1 MTDTNRA
8 QQIAALEQELAALQ
22 TSLATPGLP
31 PAAQQTLQRRVAEIT
46 ALLAA
51 LRSGS
56 GGSMINFGSGGQ
68 YGDITIGDVA
78 GGSIYKGNVTYGPT
92 VTGPI
97 HSGRD
102 TNIATQQ
109 TITNYPGGAEPPRPP
124 AVPVAEAPGPRL
136 RLALTDLH
144 NQPLSTLTVG
154 TEARLVVTVEGD
166 AEVAQTLDLT
176 LVAEG
181 AVDWPEGTRRT
192 LRLSP
197 GQPAPVRR
205 WSLTPLRAG
214 AVDLRVAVL
223 RGDTPVQILTLLA
236 QSQAAGSGVLSGPQA
251 VPVAPPPVTGT
262 VGMSLSA
269 AAELPVQG
277 AALALTVRN
286 EGNRYTLHLPTTG
299 DERTLAVTAAGLA
312 DRVAQAR
319 AWLMALINHDDGI
332 GQPFLSTVTLSPAF
346 AQQALGRLAQ
356 IGAYLWDSLFN
367 AQVGG
372 ADTAA
377 LGDAL
382 RARSRTEALQITIS
396 GDLIGFPWHLLY
408 DGSTQEVTPDGF
420 WGLRHSISI
429 IPTRRGG
436 SSVAASLRL
445 RSADNLQLLAGYNR
459 SLNPVGG
466 TLIEDQRTALAARIP
481 QTRRNELA
489 SEAELLEQLQ
499 RRTDADILMLFCHG
513 LSGQPGQVLAG
524 ASGAV
529 GIPESRLILTH
540 DDQALTLANLELA
553 LRDVAAP
560 ALPGGPLVL
569 LNACGSAALSPLSY
583 DGFAPFLLGLGARA
597 VVGTESNVPT
607 AFGAAFGP
615 ELLGRVLTG
624 TPVGAALRETR
635 RFFWET
641 HRNPLGL
648 LYNCYGVA
656 GLHVPTEA
664 R

>member
-22 TSLATPGLP
+22 ASLATPGLP

-56 GGSMINFGSGGQ
+56 GGRSVISFGNNSQ
-68 YGDITIGDVA
+68 FGDITIGDVA

-97 HSGRD
+97 SSGRD
-102 TNIATQQ
+102 TNIATEQ
-109 TITNYPGGAEPPRPP
+109 TITNYAGGAEPPRPP
-124 AVPVAEAPGPRL
+124 AAPVAEAPGPRL

-154 TEARLVVTVEGD
+154 TEARLAVTVEGD
-166 AEVAQTLDLT
+166 AEVAQALDLT

-214 AVDLRVAVL
+214 AVELRVAVL
-223 RGDTPVQILTLLA
+223 RGEAAVQTLTLLA
-236 QSQAAGSGVLSGPQA
+236 QSQAAGTGVLSGPQA

-269 AAELPVQG
+269 AADLPAQG
-277 AALALTVRN
+277 AALTLTVRN
-286 EGNRYTLHLPTTG
+286 EGNRYALHLPTTG
-299 DERTLAVTAAGLA
+299 DERTLAVTASSLA

-319 AWLMALINHDDGI
+319 AWLLALINHDDGI

-346 AQQALGRLAQ
+346 AQQALTRLAQ
-356 IGAYLWDSLFN
+356 IGGYLWDSLFD

-372 ADTAA
+372 ADMAA

-382 RARSRTEALQITIS
+382 RARSRAEALQITIS

-429 IPTRRGG
+429 VPTRRGG

-445 RSADNLQLLAGYNR
+445 RPADSLELLAGYNR
-459 SLNPVGG
+459 SLSPLGT
-466 TLIEDQRTALAARIP
+466 TLIDDQRMALAAKVS
-481 QTRRNELA
+481 QARRDELY
-489 SEAELLEQLQ
+489 SEAELLERLQ
-499 RRTDADILMLFCHG
+499 RRTDTDILMLFCHG
-513 LSGQPGQVLAG
+513 LSGQPGQ
-524 ASGAV
+524 ASAGAV
-529 GIPESRLILTH
+529 GIPESRLILTR
-540 DDQALTLANLELA
+540 DDQALTLANLEIA

-560 ALPGGPLVL
+560 VLPGGPLVL

-597 VVGTESNVPT
+597 VIGTESNVPT
-607 AFGAAFGP
+607 VFGAAFGP
-615 ELLGRVLTG
+615 ELLGKVLTG
-624 TPVGAALRETR
+624 TPVGTALRETR